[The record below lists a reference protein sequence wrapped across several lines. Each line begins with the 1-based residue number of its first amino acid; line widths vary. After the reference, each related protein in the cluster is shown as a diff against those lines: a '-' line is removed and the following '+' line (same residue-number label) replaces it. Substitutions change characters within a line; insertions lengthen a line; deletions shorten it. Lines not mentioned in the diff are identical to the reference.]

1 MEINLRR
8 FSNFDYILFLCMIF
22 LPIIGIMF
30 IYSSSVDFQGI
41 LKTKEYVKQLTWFIS
56 GLVLFFLILIF
67 YDYVRIKDRSFL
79 IYAFG
84 ILLLIIT
91 RFFGLR
97 SRGSYSWLG
106 IENQFGIQPSEF
118 MKLMYIIFLAYF
130 LDKSK
135 NMMPLKRFILALF
148 ITLIPVALI
157 LAQPDLGTASVY
169 IPIFLIMCFIA
180 GVETRHIMFFLM
192 MGCLTIAFTLVPL
205 WQTLVVKHPTLITKI
220 IDSSSLVLMITSSFL
235 LCAVISFLGYIFTHK
250 KYYYWIM
257 YSFSILILAFL
268 GAFVGVHKLQ
278 KYQIMR
284 LIVFINPQI
293 DPLDN
298 GWNIIQSITAIGS
311 GGMRGMG
318 FLKGTQSHYGYLPEQ
333 STDFIFS
340 ILSEEWGFLFGG
352 MIIFA
357 LYGLVFFRIIS
368 CIRHCEDMFGRLI
381 ATGILAMFFFH
392 FLVNIGMAMGIMPI
406 TGIPLLFLSYGGSSL
421 WMSMM
426 AIAIVMSINLRQMQ

>member
-8 FSNFDYILFLCMIF
+8 FSNFDYILFLCMLF

-41 LKTKEYVKQLTWFIS
+41 LTKKEYIKQLTWFIS
-56 GLVLFFLILIF
+56 GIGLFFVILIF
-67 YDYVRIKDRSFL
+67 YDYVRLKDRSFL

-84 ILLLIIT
+84 LILLIIT
-91 RFFGLR
+91 RFFGLP

-106 IENQFGIQPSEF
+106 IKDKFGIQPSEF

-135 NMMPLKRFILALF
+135 NMAPLKRFIIAL
-148 ITLIPVALI
+148 IIMLIPVALI

-169 IPIFLIMCFIA
+169 IPIFLIVCFMA
-180 GVETRHIMFFLM
+180 GIEIRHIMFFFI
-192 MGCLTIAFTLVPL
+192 MGCLTVVLTLLPL
-205 WQTLVVKHPTLITKI
+205 WQTLILKQTTVITKVI
-220 IDSSSLVLMITSSFL
+220 NSSSLVLIISSTFL
-235 LCAVISFLGYIFTHK
+235 VCALISLLGLILTRK
-250 KYYYWIM
+250 KYYYWII
-257 YSFSILILAFL
+257 YGFSILILSFL
-268 GAFVGVHKLQ
+268 GAFIGVHKLQ

-284 LIVFINPQI
+284 LIVFLNPQV

-311 GGMRGMG
+311 G
-318 FLKGTQSHYGYLPEQ
+318 
-333 STDFIFS
+333 
-340 ILSEEWGFLFGG
+340 EWGFLFGG
-352 MIIFA
+352 MVIFA
-357 LYGLVFFRIIS
+357 LYAIIFLRIIS
-368 CIRHCEDMFGRLI
+368 CIKHCEDMFGRLI

-421 WMSMM
+421 WMSMI
-426 AIAIVMSINLRQMQ
+426 AIAIIMSINLRQMQ

>member
-22 LPIIGIMF
+22 LPIVGIMF
-30 IYSSSVDFQGI
+30 IYSSNIDFQGV
-41 LKTKEYVKQLTWFIS
+41 LTKKEYIKQLTWFIT
-56 GLVLFFLILIF
+56 GLVLFFIILIF
-67 YDYVRIKDRSFL
+67 YDYVRVKDSSFL

-84 ILLLIIT
+84 LILLIIT

-97 SRGSYSWLG
+97 TRGSYSWIG
-106 IENQFGIQPSEF
+106 IENKFGIQPSEF

-130 LDKSK
+130 FDKSK
-135 NMMPLKRFILALF
+135 NMTPLKRFIIALV
-148 ITLIPVALI
+148 IMLVPVALI

-180 GVETRHIMFFLM
+180 GIKKRHIMFFFI
-192 MGCLTIAFTLVPL
+192 MGGLTIVLTLLPL
-205 WQTLVVKHPTLITKI
+205 WQTLILKQTTLITKVI
-220 IDSSSLVLMITSSFL
+220 NSSSLVLMITSTFFI
-235 LCAVISFLGYIFTHK
+235 CALISFLGYILTHR

-257 YSFSILILAFL
+257 YSFSILIFSFL

-284 LIVFINPQI
+284 LIVFINPQV

-311 GGMRGMG
+311 GGLKGRG
-318 FLKGTQSHYGYLPEQ
+318 FLRGTQSHYGYLPEQ

-352 MIIFA
+352 MLIFA
-357 LYGLVFFRIIS
+357 LYAIIFFRIIS
-368 CIRHCEDMFGRLI
+368 CIKHCEDMYGRLI

-392 FLVNIGMAMGIMPI
+392 FVVNIGMAMGIMPI

-421 WMSMM
+421 WMSMI

>member
-8 FSNFDYILFLCMIF
+8 FSNFDYILFLCMLF

-41 LKTKEYVKQLTWFIS
+41 LTKKEYIKQLTWFIS
-56 GLVLFFLILIF
+56 GIVLFFAILIF
-67 YDYVRIKDRSFL
+67 YDYVRLKDSSFL

-84 ILLLIIT
+84 LILLIIT
-91 RFFGLR
+91 RFFGLP

-106 IENQFGIQPSEF
+106 IKDKFGIQPSEF

-135 NMMPLKRFILALF
+135 NMIPLKRFIIAL
-148 ITLIPVALI
+148 IIMLIPVALI

-169 IPIFLIMCFIA
+169 IPIFLIVCFMA
-180 GVETRHIMFFLM
+180 GIEIRHIMFFFI
-192 MGCLTIAFTLVPL
+192 MGCLTVVLTLLPL
-205 WQTLVVKHPTLITKI
+205 WQTLILKQTTVITKVI
-220 IDSSSLVLMITSSFL
+220 NSSSLVLIISSTFL
-235 LCAVISFLGYIFTHK
+235 VCALISLLGLILTRK
-250 KYYYWIM
+250 KYYYWII
-257 YSFSILILAFL
+257 YGFSILILSFL
-268 GAFVGVHKLQ
+268 GAFIGVHKLQ

-284 LIVFINPQI
+284 LIVFLNPQV

-311 GGMRGMG
+311 GGLRGRG

-352 MIIFA
+352 MVIFA
-357 LYGLVFFRIIS
+357 LYAIIFLRIIS
-368 CIRHCEDMFGRLI
+368 CIKHCEDMFGRLI

-421 WMSMM
+421 WMSMI
-426 AIAIVMSINLRQMQ
+426 AIAIIMSINLRQMQ

>member
-1 MEINLRR
+1 
-8 FSNFDYILFLCMIF
+8 MIF

-135 NMMPLKRFILALF
+135 NMMPLKRFIIALF